1 MYGPELTSFGS
12 VSVRRLAWA
21 LGVNMAQAI
30 DFMALYLPV
39 KMDMSF
45 VCPRCKD
52 KSKCGSCGFCKTT
65 NPVLTT
71 APTDPAAVPAV
82 PAV

>member
-30 DFMALYLPV
+30 DYMALYLPE

-52 KSKCGSCGFCKTT
+52 KSKCGSCGFFKTT
-65 NPVLTT
+65 NPAPIIT
-71 APTDPAAVPAV
+71 APAGSAA
-82 PAV
+82 